1 MPNNVDLNN
10 DGVISEDELKLLEAR
25 LKTRRRLAVVS
36 FVVNVLLMFV
46 LVGATLFGFL
56 NSDMASSLAALLPMF
71 WVGSWG
77 IIAAYIGAEAWFN
90 KR

>member
-1 MPNNVDLNN
+1 MPNNVDL
-10 DGVISEDELKLLEAR
+10 DGDGKISEEELRLLEIR
-25 LKTRRRLAVVS
+25 LKTRRRLAIVS
-36 FVVNVLLMFV
+36 FGANILLMCV
-46 LVGATLFGFL
+46 LVGATLLGYL
-56 NSDMASSLAALLPMF
+56 DSDMASSLAALLPMF